1 MKLLRTVL
9 YLHHKLE
16 RASRSGEM
24 SISQYRMLYH
34 LKNGPRRAAQIAI
47 ESSIRKP
54 SITSLMA
61 TLESREWITRAE
73 DPDDRRALS
82 IEITRA
88 GTEAMK
94 KFERELQVA
103 LQEFLGEDAVAEADD
118 YMAVLY
124 DLWNQKRKEAFEQQ
138 WPREPLPAKRDQ
150 AKASA

>member
-16 RASRSGEM
+16 RASRTCDM
-24 SISQYRMLYH
+24 SISQYRMLSH
-34 LKNGPRRAAQIAI
+34 LKNGPRRAAQLAI

-61 TLESREWITRAE
+61 TLESRQWITRAE

-94 KFERELQVA
+94 AFERELQLA
-103 LQEFLGEDAVAEADD
+103 LQEFLGEDAVAEADE
-118 YMAVLY
+118 YMAALY
-124 DLWNQKRKEAFEQQ
+124 ELWNDKRKAAFEEQCS
-138 WPREPLPAKRDQ
+138 REDKQ
-150 AKASA
+150 ARLASEADAG

>member
-16 RASRSGEM
+16 RASRTGDM

-34 LKNGPRRAAQIAI
+34 LKSGPRRAAQLAIA
-47 ESSIRKP
+47 SSIRKP

-61 TLESREWITRAE
+61 TLECKAWITRAE

-88 GTEAMK
+88 GTQAMK
-94 KFERELQVA
+94 KFEAEMQLA
-103 LQEFLGEDAVAEADD
+103 LQEFLGEDAVVEADD
-118 YMAVLY
+118 YMAALY
-124 DLWNQKRKEAFEQQ
+124 DLWNDKRTATLEQWSQ
-138 WPREPLPAKRDQ
+138 GDKQ
-150 AKASA
+150 ASAQSSTDAS